1 MCRRSVLCGA
11 RSRSGRGG
19 RGLLSSRRSGSSRLS
34 GSGRG
39 SGSRGFY
46 RSRSGSSRLSG
57 SRRGSGGRGLLSSRR
72 SGSSR
77 LSGSGRGSGSRGFYR
92 SRSGCGSGRC
102 IRNSGRLVGR
112 DHDHLDLPVPFQH
125 SADGPQVL
133 QLPTLL
139 FELDRELHILD
150 LEPLNLLF
158 QLSGLRR

>member
-1 MCRRSVLCGA
+1 MCRRRSVLCGA

-46 RSRSGSSRLSG
+46 RS
-57 SRRGSGGRGLLSSRR
+57 R